1 MKKISELFKSL
12 ADETRLRLL
21 LLLQG
26 GDEYCVCD
34 LMNALEAPQ
43 STISRHL
50 SYLKRN
56 GWVQDRRGG
65 VWMYYSLQKEMDA
78 FLKEQLILLY
88 NQMKTHPVYKEDC
101 NRLRSYLRTK
111 DATSCK

>member
-1 MKKISELFKSL
+1 MKRFSELFKSL

-21 LLLQG
+21 LLLHG

-34 LMNALEAPQ
+34 LMHALNAPQ

-56 GWVQDRRGG
+56 GWLQDRRGG
-65 VWMYYSLQKEMDA
+65 VWMYYSLKKGMDA
-78 FLKEQLILLY
+78 FLQAQLSLLIQ
-88 NQMKTHPVYKEDC
+88 QMEDHPVYLDDR
-101 NRLRSYLRTK
+101 NRLKSYLITK
-111 DATSCK
+111 EANSCK